1 MADNSDIKRVLEAI
15 NGFTPIVKSED
26 LVALAQVNEN
36 VRITKEGIEEAWDNM
51 GDDAVVEGGEEV
63 TLTVNTPTEIKV
75 APEQADMITN
85 MLKLAGIEVN
95 DTPVLDAPDADI
107 DGGDIEDLPMVIPT
121 DDEAGED
128 EAPLMGACASEGEEE
143 QPTEAKKPDA
153 DGDGIPDWADK
164 DEDEDEDEKKNE
176 AEEVVEAKDKMVC
189 KHCGDEM
196 HKPASTSCECD
207 CADENGD
214 NWVKESIEE
223 SETLDLAEI
232 NRIVELAG
240 LEEGRMG
247 FKDLDKLGRENASKV
262 DNEARR
268 RGSADME
275 PGDADRLRYQ
285 IAKEMG
291 LVEATVKEDD
301 DMARTARILQA
312 RIRKAMLKSQSGE
325 EVSTEEFKELQKL
338 ARILQARISGV
349 TSGPDYDS
357 NGDAVTEGAS
367 KSKMIDDAESMSM
380 GEFVEEYSAQGMSDE
395 EAKQAY
401 KEIMGEAIGKD
412 DDIIPET
419 SLGLPDPVVEAIT
432 TTDLITKYQGTEI
445 DVNDMNRLLKLSGL
459 GNIDESK
466 LANSP
471 AGTSMD
477 EPKEFDKL
485 PSAPGQGAG
494 NSDYIN
500 RADGQGENPM
510 GMHTADDVEESFQKA
525 LGEYRKFIS
534 EGIMSKKSTKKAKK

>member
-1 MADNSDIKRVLEAI
+1 
-15 NGFTPIVKSED
+15 
-26 LVALAQVNEN
+26 
-36 VRITKEGIEEAWDNM
+36 
-51 GDDAVVEGGEEV
+51 
-63 TLTVNTPTEIKV
+63 
-75 APEQADMITN
+75 
-85 MLKLAGIEVN
+85 
-95 DTPVLDAPDADI
+95 
-107 DGGDIEDLPMVIPT
+107 
-121 DDEAGED
+121 
-128 EAPLMGACASEGEEE
+128 
-143 QPTEAKKPDA
+143 
-153 DGDGIPDWADK
+153 
-164 DEDEDEDEKKNE
+164 
-176 AEEVVEAKDKMVC
+176 
-189 KHCGDEM
+189 
-196 HKPASTSCECD
+196 
-207 CADENGD
+207 
-214 NWVKESIEE
+214 
-223 SETLDLAEI
+223 
-232 NRIVELAG
+232 
-240 LEEGRMG
+240 
-247 FKDLDKLGRENASKV
+247 
-262 DNEARR
+262 
-268 RGSADME
+268 
-275 PGDADRLRYQ
+275 
-285 IAKEMG
+285 
-291 LVEATVKEDD
+291 
-301 DMARTARILQA
+301 
-312 RIRKAMLKSQSGE
+312 
-325 EVSTEEFKELQKL
+325 
-338 ARILQARISGV
+338 
-349 TSGPDYDS
+349 
-357 NGDAVTEGAS
+357 
-367 KSKMIDDAESMSM
+367 MIDDAESMSM